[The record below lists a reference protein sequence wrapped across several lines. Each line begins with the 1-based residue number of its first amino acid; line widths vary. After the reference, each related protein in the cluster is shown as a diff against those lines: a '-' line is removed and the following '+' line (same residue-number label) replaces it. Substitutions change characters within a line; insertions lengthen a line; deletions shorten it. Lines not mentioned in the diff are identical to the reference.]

1 VSEGLPV
8 EVTCRVVGVSVSGFY
23 AWRRRKP
30 SARAVRHT
38 VIADVIREVHD
49 ESRQTYGAR
58 RVHAELVLGR
68 NMTVARCTVE
78 LIMRRLGL
86 AGLPGRPRYRKIA
99 NTPTAEDLVNR
110 DFARTEPNR
119 LWLTDITEHRT
130 REGKVYCAVVL
141 DAFSRR
147 VVGWSID
154 SSQTANLVVNALGM
168 AIENRQADGVVIHS
182 DHGTQYTSWAFTRRA
197 LDSGLVPSMG
207 SIGDCYDNGQMES
220 FWARMQVELLNRE
233 RWNTRL
239 ELGNAIFEY
248 LEIFHNRQRRH
259 SSLGMLSPIEYELRH
274 ADNLA
279 RDQAS

>member
-1 VSEGLPV
+1 MSEGLPV

-23 AWRRRKP
+23 MWRQRKP

-38 VIADVIREVHD
+38 MVAEVIRQVHD

-68 NMTVARCTVE
+68 EMTVARCTVE

-86 AGLPGRPRYRKIA
+86 AGLPGRPRYRKVP

-119 LWLTDITEHRT
+119 LWLTDITEHPT
-130 REGKVYCAVVL
+130 REGKVYSAVVL
-141 DAFSRR
+141 DAFSRH

-154 SSQTANLVVNALGM
+154 SSQTSNLVVNALGM
-168 AIENRQADGVVIHS
+168 AIENRQAEGVVIHS

-220 FWARMQVELLNRE
+220 FWARMQVELLNRK

-239 ELGNAIFEY
+239 ELANAIFEY

-274 ADNLA
+274 ADNPA